1 MREPSADEQAARNLP
16 NGAAQ
21 RPTRRSA
28 WHEIPSDSNRH
39 VRSPHRARTE
49 GNDDTWPRIPAE
61 RDESADTQRAD
72 HGAPAADDPLRED
85 MRIAQADLAK
95 GRKDTDERSRASDEL
110 MERLR
115 RDE

>member
-1 MREPSADEQAARNLP
+1 MARDSQRQQPS
-16 NGAAQ
+16 
-21 RPTRRSA
+21 RPIGRTER
-28 WHEIPSDSNRH
+28 
-39 VRSPHRARTE
+39 RTE

-72 HGAPAADDPLRED
+72 HGAPAADDPMRED